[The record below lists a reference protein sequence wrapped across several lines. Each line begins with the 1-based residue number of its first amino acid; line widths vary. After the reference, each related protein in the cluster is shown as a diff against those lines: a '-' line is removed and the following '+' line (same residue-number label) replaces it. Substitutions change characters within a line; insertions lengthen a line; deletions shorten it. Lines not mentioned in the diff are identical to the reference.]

1 MNQLQQA
8 KSQTE
13 QITKS
18 NWLSQDEKKIIKAQF
33 FPPNATDMDMIYC
46 MKVAETFNLNPIL
59 KQIFFVERSASI
71 NGQWVTKIEPL
82 AGRDSFLTLAHRSG
96 KFAGIESDCTI
107 KQTAV
112 LENGEW
118 VSKNELVATARVYR
132 TDNDRPFCAEVEY
145 SEYVQKTKDGSI
157 NKFWRDKPKTMLKKV
172 AESQALRKAFD
183 ISGLYSVDEVGES
196 EDKDDKRLQKLQTP
210 KTQNLNE
217 LLNSPE
223 KPSSS
228 VGAKNSQ
235 TKEEYIEAAPLE
247 VEIATVKEKLTV
259 EPMPHDLLQSE
270 LVKRGASE
278 AEAENIVERL
288 SIDEAKAYLND
299 PSSIDN
305 LMENLESEQ

>member
-1 MNQLQQA
+1 MNQLQQT
-8 KSQTE
+8 KPQTE
-13 QITKS
+13 QIAKS

-59 KQIFFVERSASI
+59 KQIFFVERSANI
-71 NGQWVTKIEPL
+71 DGRWITKIEPL

-96 KFAGIESDCTI
+96 KFAGIDSDCAI

-112 LENGEW
+112 LQDGEW
-118 VSKNELVATARVYR
+118 VTKNELVATAKVYR

-145 SEYVQKTKDGSI
+145 SEYVQRTKDGSI
-157 NKFWRDKPKTMLKKV
+157 TKFWRDKPKTMLKKV

-183 ISGLYSVDEVGES
+183 ISGLYSVDEVG
-196 EDKDDKRLQKLQTP
+196 DDEP
-210 KTQNLNE
+210 KKIKVAPKIETQATQNLNE
-217 LLNSPE
+217 LLSSSE
-223 KPSSS
+223 KQNSS

-235 TKEEYIEAAPLE
+235 TEYVEAAPLE
-247 VEIATVKEKLTV
+247 V

-278 AEAENIVERL
+278 TEAEKLVERL
-288 SIDEAKAYLND
+288 SIEEAEAYLSD
-299 PSSIDN
+299 PSSIDA
-305 LMENLESEQ
+305 LLEKVEG

>member
-1 MNQLQQA
+1 MNQIQQTKPQA
-8 KSQTE
+8 E
-13 QITKS
+13 QIAKS

-59 KQIFFVERSASI
+59 KQIFFVERSANI
-71 NGQWVTKIEPL
+71 DGRWITKIEPL

-96 KFAGIESDCTI
+96 KFAGIDSDCAI

-112 LENGEW
+112 LQDGEW
-118 VSKNELVATARVYR
+118 VTKNELVATARVYR

-157 NKFWRDKPKTMLKKV
+157 TKFWRDKPKTMLKKV

-183 ISGLYSVDEVGES
+183 ISGLYSVDEVGED
-196 EDKDDKRLQKLQTP
+196 EP
-210 KTQNLNE
+210 KKIKVAPKIETKATQSLNE
-217 LLNSPE
+217 LLSSSE
-223 KPSSS
+223 KPNSS

-235 TKEEYIEAAPLE
+235 TEYIEAAPLE
-247 VEIATVKEKLTV
+247 VEIATVKENLTV
-259 EPMPHDLLQSE
+259 EPMPLDLLQSE
-270 LVKRGASE
+270 LIKRGASE
-278 AEAENIVERL
+278 TEAEKLVERL
-288 SIDEAKAYLND
+288 SIDDATAYLND

-305 LMENLESEQ
+305 LIENLKDN

>member
-8 KSQTE
+8 KPQAE
-13 QITKS
+13 QIAKS

-59 KQIFFVERSASI
+59 KQIFFVERSANI
-71 NGQWVTKIEPL
+71 DGRWITKIEPL

-96 KFAGIESDCTI
+96 KFAGIDSDCAI

-112 LENGEW
+112 LQDGEW
-118 VSKNELVATARVYR
+118 VTKNELVATARVYR

-145 SEYVQKTKDGSI
+145 SEYVQRTKDGSI
-157 NKFWRDKPKTMLKKV
+157 TKFWRDKPKTMLKKV

-183 ISGLYSVDEVGES
+183 ISGLYSVDEVG
-196 EDKDDKRLQKLQTP
+196 DDEP
-210 KTQNLNE
+210 KKTKIAPKIETKATQNLNE
-217 LLNSPE
+217 LLSSSE
-223 KPSSS
+223 KPNIS

-235 TKEEYIEAAPLE
+235 TEKTEYIEAAPLE
-247 VEIATVKEKLTV
+247 VEIATVKENLTV

-278 AEAENIVERL
+278 AEAENLVERL
-288 SIDEAKAYLND
+288 SIDEARAYLDD
-299 PSSIDN
+299 PNSIDA
-305 LMENLESEQ
+305 LMENLRS

>member
-8 KSQTE
+8 KPQAE

-59 KQIFFVERSASI
+59 KQIYFVERVTNI
-71 NGQWVTKIEPL
+71 NGQRISKIEPL

-96 KFAGIESDCTI
+96 KFAGIESECGI
-107 KQTAV
+107 KQKAV
-112 LENGEW
+112 LQDGEW
-118 VSKNELVATARVYR
+118 MNKNELVATARVYR
-132 TDNDRPFCAEVEY
+132 TDNERPFCAEVSY
-145 SEYVQKTKDGSI
+145 GEYVQRTGKGEIT
-157 NKFWRDKPKTMLKKV
+157 KFWREKPETMLKKV

-183 ISGLYSVDEVGES
+183 ISGLYSVDEVSEN
-196 EDKDDKRLQKLQTP
+196 EDKDDKWPQKLQTP

-217 LLNSPE
+217 LLSSSE
-223 KPSSS
+223 KLNSS
-228 VGAKNSQ
+228 VGTKNSQ
-235 TKEEYIEAAPLE
+235 TEYIEAAPIE
-247 VEIATVKEKLTV
+247 VEIATVKENLTV

-278 AEAENIVERL
+278 TEAEKLVERL
-288 SIDEAKAYLND
+288 SIDEATAYLND
-299 PSSIDN
+299 PSSIDA
-305 LMENLESEQ
+305 LMENLRG

>member
-59 KQIFFVERSASI
+59 KQIFFVERSANI
-71 NGQWVTKIEPL
+71 DGRWITKIEPL

-145 SEYVQKTKDGSI
+145 SEYVQRTKDGSI
-157 NKFWRDKPKTMLKKV
+157 TKFWRDKPKTMLKKV

-183 ISGLYSVDEVGES
+183 ISGLYSVDEVG
-196 EDKDDKRLQKLQTP
+196 DDAP
-210 KTQNLNE
+210 KKTTIAPKIETKATQNLNE
-217 LLNSPE
+217 LLSSSE
-223 KPSSS
+223 KPNSS

-235 TKEEYIEAAPLE
+235 TDEAEYIETAPVE
-247 VEIATVKEKLTV
+247 VEIDVNEDVLPLDA
-259 EPMPHDLLQSE
+259 LQSE
-270 LVKRGASE
+270 LMNRGASE
-278 AEAENIVERL
+278 AEAETLLARV
-288 SIDEAKAYLND
+288 SPDEAKAYLAD
-299 PSSIDN
+299 PNAIDN
-305 LMENLESEQ
+305 LMENLRR